1 MSTNIKVNNGLSKV
15 VIGGEPINIRSID
28 IRINLLEATIS
39 MLFTALS
46 ASHPNIKDVVIDAL
60 KNTKSLDNP
69 DLYQKELDS
78 FIKTIEAFKLS
89 S

>member
-1 MSTNIKVNNGLSKV
+1 MSTNIKVNNGVSKV
-15 VIGGEPINIRSID
+15 VIGREPINTTSID

>member
-15 VIGGEPINIRSID
+15 VIGGEPINIKSID
-28 IRINLLEATIS
+28 IRINLLEAAIS

>member
-15 VIGGEPINIRSID
+15 VIGGEPINIKSID

-46 ASHPNIKDVVIDAL
+46 
-60 KNTKSLDNP
+60 
-69 DLYQKELDS
+69 
-78 FIKTIEAFKLS
+78 
-89 S
+89 

>member
-15 VIGGEPINIRSID
+15 VIGGEPINIKSID

>member
-15 VIGGEPINIRSID
+15 VIGGEPINIKSID

-46 ASHPNIKDVVIDAL
+46 ASHSNIKDVVIDAL